1 MTRTT
6 NARLAGSMFL
16 LYIAMGIGTIVL
28 SSPIAGAEGVAAK
41 LAAIAEHAPR
51 MRLAIVLSQLI
62 IVDAL
67 VLAVAL
73 YGLTR
78 DYDRDIALL
87 ALTFRVAEGVIG
99 AVCLLATLGLF
110 WLATGTAAA
119 APDAVAANAIA
130 AVLLKVEGWSP
141 ILGAF
146 PFAVGSTLYSWLLL
160 RSRSIPAPLA
170 WLGVLASI
178 LLVVLLP
185 ARLAGFLGGPVTN
198 FMWLP
203 MLVFE
208 VVLALWLLIK
218 GVAMKAAQRPT
229 GETA

>member
-1 MTRTT
+1 MTRKT
-6 NARLAGSMFL
+6 NARIAGSMFL
-16 LYIAMGIGTIVL
+16 LYIAMGISTIVL
-28 SSPIAGAEGVAAK
+28 FSPMAGAEDVAAK

-73 YGLTR
+73 YALTR

-87 ALTFRVAEGVIG
+87 ALSFRVAEGVIG
-99 AVCLLATLGLF
+99 AVCLLGTLGLF
-110 WLATGTAAA
+110 WLATASATT
-119 APDAVAANAIA
+119 APDAVATNAIA

-146 PFAVGSTLYSWLLL
+146 PFSVGSTLYSWLFL

-185 ARLAGFLGGPVTN
+185 AQLAGFLKGPVTS

-218 GVAMKAAQRPT
+218 GVATPATSASRLHR
-229 GETA
+229 

>member
-1 MTRTT
+1 
-6 NARLAGSMFL
+6 MFL
-16 LYIAMGIGTIVL
+16 LYIAMGIAAMVL
-28 SSPIAGAEGVAAK
+28 SSPMAGGGDVAAK

-51 MRLAIVLSQLI
+51 MRLAIVLTQLI

-73 YGLTR
+73 YALTR
-78 DYDRDIALL
+78 DYDRDLALL

-99 AVCLLATLGLF
+99 AICLLGTLGLF
-110 WLATGTAAA
+110 WLATASAAS
-119 APDAVAANAIA
+119 APDAAATNAIA

-146 PFAVGSTLYSWLLL
+146 PFSVGSALYSWLFL
-160 RSRSIPAPLA
+160 RSRSIPTPLG
-170 WLGVLASI
+170 WLGVFASI

-185 ARLAGFLGGPVTN
+185 AQLAGFLEGPVTG

-208 VVLALWLLIK
+208 VGLARWLLIK
-218 GVAMKAAQRPT
+218 GVTTPPT
-229 GETA
+229 LSPTVNI

>member
-1 MTRTT
+1 MTRKT

-16 LYIAMGIGTIVL
+16 LYIAMGISTIVL
-28 SSPIAGAEGVAAK
+28 SSPMAGAESVAAK
-41 LAAIAEHAPR
+41 LAIIAEQAPR
-51 MRLAIVLSQLI
+51 MRVNIVLSQLI

-73 YGLTR
+73 YALTR
-78 DYDRDIALL
+78 DYDRDLALL

-99 AVCLLATLGLF
+99 TVCLLGTLGLF
-110 WLATGTAAA
+110 WLATGSAAT
-119 APDAVAANAIA
+119 APDAAATNAIA

-146 PFAVGSTLYSWLLL
+146 PFSVGSTLYSWLFL

-170 WLGVLASI
+170 WLGVFASI

-185 ARLAGFLGGPVTN
+185 AQLAGFLKGPVTSY
-198 FMWLP
+198 MWLP

-208 VVLALWLLIK
+208 VALALWLLIK
-218 GVAMKAAQRPT
+218 GVATPATQRPLA
-229 GETA
+229 ETV